1 MHGERVGFTCSS
13 FDLLHAGHVAMLKES
28 KQNCDF
34 LIVGLN
40 AKPLKNGRYPVQNL
54 VERWTQLNA
63 VKYVD
68 QIIPYDGEDELLD
81 LLKLHNPDVRF
92 IGEDYRNKPFTG
104 NDLNIEVFYN
114 TRYHRFSSAGL
125 KKYIRD
131 DNSDS

>member
-1 MHGERVGFTCSS
+1 MHSERIGFTCSS

-40 AKPLKNGRYPVQNL
+40 AKPLKNGRPPVQNL

-114 TRYHRFSSAGL
+114 ARHHRFSSAAL
-125 KKYIRD
+125 KKHIRD